1 MKTNQKTSKKLM
13 LATSALSL
21 GLLAGGFALLGGE
34 KAAAEEQLA
43 IPANCEISLESGTSL
58 KLNDQGGLR
67 FIFKMNTAMKEYIKD
82 TDTAGNVKL
91 IAHVGPAGKIATQYV
106 SKAIDE
112 STLYSDR
119 EGNWYANVCLVSVL
133 PQNRELEYTAQA
145 FVKNGETVVKTAENA
160 DARGIFYDVAT
171 RALLDTS
178 AEATEANYTQRILE
192 LSNYSWLG
200 SETHP
205 LMINSLELY
214 NALVAKVNAG
224 NDFSERYIVIDT
236 SVDVSQGNT
245 VDSGKSLPEAL
256 NVVTYMDGDTVLG
269 TEYVKSGA
277 AAKFENPKDDPNA
290 EGGTRKFVK
299 WVTEKGGNTEADLSS
314 ISGNLTV
321 YGVFRTVLSN
331 KIELNA
337 FDIAY
342 GEEPNVTAT
351 ASHGDVLLTYAKEEK
366 GEYKAWD
373 ELENRNVGTYYVKA
387 SVAAT
392 DEYDGAEATASFKVV
407 KATNNQIA
415 NFTMASIIH
424 CNDTPAPSATATH
437 GKVEYQYSKSASDGF
452 VSSFKNAQYPGVGNF
467 TYYVKAVVKETDN
480 YTGAESEVKAFR
492 FEHKFEDGICSLG
505 GTAHTQN
512 GINYEIINDNEA
524 CIASYDGNHSTEVYP
539 VAKYTENGK
548 TYNVTS
554 VKKSCAW
561 NGNTTKIVLPESVTA
576 FGGLSFSSATK
587 LEYISMT
594 GVKTLTT
601 NNNFLDCTKLTTV
614 IVNKDFLLN
623 DQQFKNRTEG
633 YDHKDAKG
641 IVYVNGTAEESTYS
655 CTVGYASA
663 NNVLIGIVYYKGDA
677 TKCLQWN
684 YDTDGNIAHGPAAH
698 NYKDG
703 ICTVC
708 GKYSEEKTQGVVYNY
723 DSTGN
728 NGKGVYY
735 VGLNTTLKLPV
746 VEILGKYNDGIHGEL
761 PVTYVRSGAFKS
773 NTYITKVILPE
784 SVTQLD
790 GSVFLNCSNLQ
801 YVSMLGITN
810 MTFKGISRPYST
822 ETIVTNNNFLG
833 CSKLT
838 TLIVNKAFNLFD
850 SPTVYSAQQF
860 YGDAKCIDIYAYGS
874 EDESNVIIFDKEG
887 TTGKNGLLSGNIYY
901 YSETQKSGCWHYDE
915 NGNVAI
921 WA

>member
-214 NALVAKVNAG
+214 NALVAKVNAD

-236 SVDVSQGNT
+236 SVDINQGDKVN
-245 VDSGKSLPEAL
+245 DGKSLPEKL
-256 NVVTYMDGDTVLG
+256 NVVTYMDGNKLLG

-277 AAKFENPKDDPNA
+277 AAKFEKPADDPNA

-299 WVTEKGGNTEADLSS
+299 WVKEKGGNTEADLSA

-331 KIELNA
+331 KVELNA
-337 FDIAY
+337 SDIAY

-351 ASHGDVLLTYAKEEK
+351 ATHGDPVLTFATKED

-373 ELENRNVGTYYVKA
+373 KLENHNVGTYYVKA

-392 DEYDGAEATASFKVV
+392 DEYDGAEATASFKVE
-407 KATNNQIA
+407 KATNNKIA

-437 GKVEYQYSKSASDGF
+437 GKVEYQYSKLADKDF
-452 VSSFKNAQYPGVGNF
+452 VDSFENAKYPGVGNF
-467 TYYVKAVVKETDN
+467 TYYVRAVVKETDN

-524 CIASYDGNHSTEVYP
+524 CIASYTGNHSTEVYP

-554 VKKSCAW
+554 VKNACAW
-561 NGNTTKIVLPESVTA
+561 NGNTTKIVLPESVTS
-576 FGGLSFSSATK
+576 FGGLSFNSAAK

-623 DQQFKNRTEG
+623 DQQFKNRTKG

-641 IVYVNGTAEESTYS
+641 IVYVNGTADESTYS
-655 CTVGYASA
+655 CTVGYEDL
-663 NNVLIGIVYYKGDA
+663 NNVLNGTVYYKGDSS
-677 TKCLQWN
+677 KCGQWN
-684 YDTDGNIAHGPAAH
+684 YGKNGEILSSEYTNHEWDKNGKCSHGTCGAYNTA
-698 NYKDG
+698 G
-703 ICTVC
+703 ISYT
-708 GKYSEEKTQGVVYNY
+708 Y
-723 DSTGN
+723 DSTL
-728 NGKGVYY
+728 KTYY
-735 VGLNTTLKLPV
+735 VSGCATNVQEAIVLPA
-746 VEILGKYNDGIHGEL
+746 YNDGTNGEKA
-761 PVTYVRSGAFKS
+761 VTYVAKNVFAGL
-773 NTYITKVILPE
+773 NITKLILPE
-784 SVTQLD
+784 SVTTLK
-790 GSVFLNCSNLQ
+790 GGIALNCYNLQ
-801 YVSMLGITN
+801 YVSMIGV
-810 MTFKGISRPYST
+810 T
-822 ETIVTNNNFLG
+822 ELNDGGANNNFLN
-833 CSKLT
+833 CAKLET
-838 TLIVNKAFNLFD
+838 VIVNKALQ
-850 SPTVYSAQQF
+850 VEAQQF
-860 YGDAKCIDIYAYGS
+860 KLADSSVTKVGAKMYVFGAEKDSTIKIEYTHTDLGAIN
-874 EDESNVIIFDKEG
+874 D
-887 TTGKNGLLSGNIYY
+887 LLSADQIYY
-901 YSETQKSGCWHYDE
+901 YSETQKTGCWHYDE

>member
-1 MKTNQKTSKKLM
+1 M
-13 LATSALSL
+13 
-21 GLLAGGFALLGGE
+21 
-34 KAAAEEQLA
+34 
-43 IPANCEISLESGTSL
+43 
-58 KLNDQGGLR
+58 
-67 FIFKMNTAMKEYIKD
+67 
-82 TDTAGNVKL
+82 
-91 IAHVGPAGKIATQYV
+91 
-106 SKAIDE
+106 
-112 STLYSDR
+112 
-119 EGNWYANVCLVSVL
+119 
-133 PQNRELEYTAQA
+133 
-145 FVKNGETVVKTAENA
+145 
-160 DARGIFYDVAT
+160 
-171 RALLDTS
+171 
-178 AEATEANYTQRILE
+178 
-192 LSNYSWLG
+192 
-200 SETHP
+200 
-205 LMINSLELY
+205 
-214 NALVAKVNAG
+214 
-224 NDFSERYIVIDT
+224 
-236 SVDVSQGNT
+236 
-245 VDSGKSLPEAL
+245 
-256 NVVTYMDGDTVLG
+256 
-269 TEYVKSGA
+269 
-277 AAKFENPKDDPNA
+277 FE
-290 EGGTRKFVK
+290 K
-299 WVTEKGGNTEADLSS
+299 WVTKNGGDAEADLSK
-314 ISGNLTV
+314 ISGDAVVYAKFRRVFANAITAFDTADIV
-321 YGVFRTVLSN
+321 YGATPVF
-331 KIELNA
+331 
-337 FDIAY
+337 
-342 GEEPNVTAT
+342 TAT
-351 ASHGDVLLTYAKEEK
+351 AKYGDPVLTFATKED

-373 ELENRNVGTYYVKA
+373 KLENHNVGTYYVKA
-387 SVAAT
+387 SVAETSGYSA
-392 DEYDGAEATASFKVV
+392 AEATKSFEVE
-407 KATNNQIA
+407 KATNNKIA

-424 CNDTPAPSATATH
+424 CNDTPAPSATSTH
-437 GKVEYQYSKSASDGF
+437 GNVEYQYSKSASDGF

-467 TYYVKAVVKETDN
+467 SYYVKAVVKETDN

-492 FEHKFEDGICSLG
+492 FEHKFVDGVCSLG

-539 VAKYTENGK
+539 LAVYTTEDGK

-601 NNNFLDCTKLTTV
+601 SNNFLDCTKLTTV

-735 VGLNTTLKLPV
+735 VGLNTTLNLSV
-746 VEILGKYNDGIHGEL
+746 VEILGKYNDGIHGEKS
-761 PVTYVRSGAFKS
+761 VTYIKFEAFKD
-773 NTYITKVILPE
+773 NVVIRRVVLPE
-784 SVTQLD
+784 SITDLD
-790 GSVFLNCSNLQ
+790 GNAFWGCSNLEFI
-801 YVSMLGITN
+801 SMTGVKTLNYGETQ
-810 MTFKGISRPYST
+810 RPYGKRYG
-822 ETIVTNNNFLG
+822 NNNFRECTALKVVIT
-833 CSKLT
+833 ST
-838 TLIVNKAFNLFD
+838 SF
-850 SPTVYSAQQF
+850 S
-860 YGDAKCIDIYAYGS
+860 
-874 EDESNVIIFDKEG
+874 SNVGQFGAG
-887 TTGKNGLLSGNIYY
+887 TAPETPALDFYVKGESGAPQMQDDNLLSGKVYY
-901 YSETQKSGCWHYDE
+901 YSETQKAGCWHYDD
-915 NGNVAI
+915 NGNAEL